1 MTDALLVG
9 GVLIACFVA
18 YNIGGATTGPA
29 FGPAVGA
36 GAVTKATAAALVSV
50 CFFVV
55 AALLVGNVS
64 GAPAST
70 SMTAVGAIVASA
82 SQRTP

>member
-1 MTDALLVG
+1 VTDALLVG

-18 YNIGGATTGPA
+18 YNIGGATT
-29 FGPAVGA
+29 GPAVGA